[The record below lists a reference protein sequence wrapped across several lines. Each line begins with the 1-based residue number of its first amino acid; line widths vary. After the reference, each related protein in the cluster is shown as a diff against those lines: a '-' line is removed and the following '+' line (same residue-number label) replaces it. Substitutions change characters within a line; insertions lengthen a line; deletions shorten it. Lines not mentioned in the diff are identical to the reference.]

1 VCSIGVASDTI
12 CPTKVGQT
20 VDGTFK
26 SVDEFDF
33 LPTEEKEDSTILEEG
48 NVNSF
53 PTSIPHIEFV
63 IPDKFNEV
71 MESTTSMFSILPT
84 MVPDLKH
91 VLRVRIL
98 LLQHYKT
105 QGRVFSNERSMMR
118 EHDIYFIFVLFNFRV
133 DCMFILGLSI

>member
-26 SVDEFDF
+26 SVDEFDL

-84 MVPDLKH
+84 VVPDLKQ

-105 QGRVFSNERSMMR
+105 QGRGEYNA
-118 EHDIYFIFVLFNFRV
+118 
-133 DCMFILGLSI
+133 GA